1 MAAAPGLCR
10 STTALAPVEAHGART
25 RPTATKTTGSTS
37 IRRLT
42 RSPRR
47 PTICEP
53 AADWRH
59 AIFAYNHAGWYV
71 DQVVS
76 QAASYRDAATAA
88 VTAPTSVVRGDGA
101 WLADVPGM
109 PGERCDQRI
118 VSDVVMLIRV
128 YGVSVTDCYGG
139 APHDTDGEHP
149 LGLATDL
156 APANGD
162 WTRTMRL
169 ARAYG
174 WAPDCATTGCGGRGP
189 FKVVLYNGYP
199 GHGDPAH
206 SSQPHL
212 HLSWVHAPAAPF
224 TRASWVHVLSPS
236 TSSDD
241 RRAP

>member
-1 MAAAPGLCR
+1 
-10 STTALAPVEAHGART
+10 VEAHGART